1 MSVRGKERS
10 RKRYAVRD
18 DERRPRRGR
27 PDYNE
32 TPVDGRALHEVK
44 KFYSSN
50 LCVSVD
56 RTNGICTCNF
66 LVRFMFPRRPTE
78 RHIHTFSTAELQEI
92 NLTA

>member
-1 MSVRGKERS
+1 MSVRGEERS

-18 DERRPRRGR
+18 DERRPRRGT

-56 RTNGICTCNF
+56 QTNGICTCI
-66 LVRFMFPRRPTE
+66 FPRNARCAFPTRE
-78 RHIHTFSTAELQEI
+78 KAQY
-92 NLTA
+92 LTS